1 MGFSPELK
9 KKIPAFDK
17 GFKMNDSY
25 LEQKGNQP
33 SARLE
38 KYSNEEFDI
47 LKNLYNDSECQDQ
60 NFSIDST
67 NLEKVK
73 KISVMISEEII
84 HCVKTTDI
92 LKV

>member
-1 MGFSPELK
+1 
-9 KKIPAFDK
+9 
-17 GFKMNDSY
+17 MNDSY